1 MSEKLPNMLD
11 NTIAKIRDLVDVD
24 SVVGE
29 AITTADGV
37 TIIPISKVS
46 VGFGGGGSDYVSKHT
61 NQHENPFGGGVCAGI
76 KVTPTAFLVIKDG
89 TVRVLP
95 VAEPANTT
103 ADRLVEMIPDTLDK
117 IATFIDSRTI
127 NKKDSKKE
135 K

>member
-11 NTIAKIRDLVDVD
+11 NTIAKSRDMGDVNA
-24 SVVGE
+24 VVGE

-46 VGFGGGGSDYVSKHT
+46 VGFGGGGSDYVSKHV
-61 NQHENPFGGGVCAGI
+61 NQHENPCGGGVCAGI

-127 NKKDSKKE
+127 NKKE